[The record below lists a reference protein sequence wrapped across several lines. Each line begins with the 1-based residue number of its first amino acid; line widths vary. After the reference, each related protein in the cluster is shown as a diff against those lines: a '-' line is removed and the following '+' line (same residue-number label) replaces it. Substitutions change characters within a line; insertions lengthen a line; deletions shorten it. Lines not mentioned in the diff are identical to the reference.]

1 MLFRSICENDDM
13 SMGAL
18 QAAESQSR
26 ELVIIG
32 TDAIPDAL
40 KAVKDGRLSGTVL
53 QDADTQASTSVDV
66 AVKVANGETVEA
78 RYDVPF
84 QLITIDN
91 VDEFMK

>member
-1 MLFRSICENDDM
+1 M
-13 SMGAL
+13 
-18 QAAESQSR
+18 
-26 ELVIIG
+26 
-32 TDAIPDAL
+32 
-40 KAVKDGRLSGTVL
+40 L